1 MANQIRSSRNP
12 QRKWTSRGAGKGWC
26 EVMWGASGIA
36 AVSAVSAAE
45 ALNRFNGEP
54 EIKEST
60 HLQKEPCP
68 FVLAAFQRIP
78 CFTSYFDSHSQNNWP
93 ESARLSP
100 LMWRAL
106 SWQFRASTIRL
117 VGLSGSKQ
125 LREAM
130 WLHTYV
136 LPFKGFIVLVTFQKH
151 FQIIFPTP
159 NFLIVVCVCNKKN

>member
-1 MANQIRSSRNP
+1 M
-12 QRKWTSRGAGKGWC
+12 C
-26 EVMWGASGIA
+26 GASGIA

-93 ESARLSP
+93 ESPRLSP
-100 LMWRAL
+100 LM
-106 SWQFRASTIRL
+106 
-117 VGLSGSKQ
+117 
-125 LREAM
+125 
-130 WLHTYV
+130 
-136 LPFKGFIVLVTFQKH
+136 
-151 FQIIFPTP
+151 
-159 NFLIVVCVCNKKN
+159 